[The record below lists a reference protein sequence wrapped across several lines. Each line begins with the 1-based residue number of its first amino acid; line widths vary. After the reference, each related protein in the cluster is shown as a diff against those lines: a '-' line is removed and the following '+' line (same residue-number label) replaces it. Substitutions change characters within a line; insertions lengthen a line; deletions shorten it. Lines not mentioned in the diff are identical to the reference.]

1 MKIFMLIKTIILN
14 KNANIKPLRALGY
27 HSRSDLAFHR
37 ELQAAAQRYLQQHND
52 HRFADLRFYVKSGI
66 LILLCLG
73 SYAISLCGNL
83 FSLNNISLN
92 FYIFYP
98 IFICFALLLAINIVH
113 DASHNAIFKQATAN
127 RWINFWITI
136 PLGLDPDC
144 WRVRHI
150 IFHHAH
156 TNIRY
161 YDLDIEENFLLRQT
175 PYQRWY
181 PFMRW
186 QHIYWPFIA
195 AMTFPALIWGYDWLD
210 RFKFTR
216 VAAKMRHQGSK
227 GIGLFLLSKLLHLI
241 FTIIIPTLL
250 LADTGI
256 GISTILGGYLASQ
269 MFASLIFVVLILGT
283 HWAKAT
289 FYLAPEQGNMPHG
302 FYTHTFS
309 TTYDWYTRP
318 QWINYWLG
326 GLNLHLTHHL
336 FPHWNHR
343 HYSALAKIIKHT
355 AEKFGMDYHCITATE
370 LFRYQQRF
378 LKSMGANQYA
388 KSPT

>member
-1 MKIFMLIKTIILN
+1 MLIKNIVLN

-113 DASHNAIFKQATAN
+113 DASHNAIFKQVIAN

-161 YDLDIEENFLLRQT
+161 YDLDIEEKLS
-175 PYQRWY
+175 
-181 PFMRW
+181 
-186 QHIYWPFIA
+186 IA
-195 AMTFPALIWGYDWLD
+195 PNPLSALVSLYALA
-210 RFKFTR
+210 TY
-216 VAAKMRHQGSK
+216 
-227 GIGLFLLSKLLHLI
+227 
-241 FTIIIPTLL
+241 L
-250 LADTGI
+250 LAFYRSHDISSINLGI
-256 GISTILGGYLASQ
+256 RLARSIQ
-269 MFASLIFVVLILGT
+269 I
-283 HWAKAT
+283 
-289 FYLAPEQGNMPHG
+289 
-302 FYTHTFS
+302 
-309 TTYDWYTRP
+309 
-318 QWINYWLG
+318 
-326 GLNLHLTHHL
+326 
-336 FPHWNHR
+336 
-343 HYSALAKIIKHT
+343 YS
-355 AEKFGMDYHCITATE
+355 CC
-370 LFRYQQRF
+370 R
-378 LKSMGANQYA
+378 
-388 KSPT
+388 